1 MSLPSIG
8 NGQGFP
14 GYDEE
19 EDDEEADEE
28 LQEGPR
34 VRRRRLG
41 SGTRLPGVAE
51 LDRSIAAGFAASEG
65 GGGGGGRLIKR
76 EESSRRIKH
85 EGDRRGSVG
94 SGSASGS
101 SRRSR

>member
-19 EDDEEADEE
+19 EDDDEDDE
-28 LQEGPR
+28 GQQEGPR

-65 GGGGGGRLIKR
+65 GGGGGGRLIKH
-76 EESSRRIKH
+76 EEPSRRIKH

-94 SGSASGS
+94 SGSASGG